1 MHVTTTETAADLS
14 ITVERSNAGRV
25 DIVREAYE
33 AFGRGD
39 IDAVTLFLQDTEWHE
54 AEGAPQ
60 GGVYTGSEAILSGVI
75 GPLMQ
80 QVQDF
85 RVTPQ
90 DILPTGEDCVLAVG
104 NYTGHGA
111 GGDLDARFAHL
122 WTVRYGKATR
132 FEQFADTAL
141 LQRAVGG

>member
-1 MHVTTTETAADLS
+1 MSESNTES
-14 ITVERSNAGRV
+14 VRAG
-25 DIVREAYE
+25 YE

-39 IDAVTLFLQDTEWHE
+39 MDVVTQFLQATEFHE

-60 GGVYTGSEAILSGVI
+60 GGVYKGAEAIVNGVF

-85 RVTPQ
+85 TVTPHE
-90 DILPTGEDCVLAVG
+90 IISVGEDRVLAVG
-104 NYTGHGA
+104 NYTGQ
-111 GGDLDARFAHL
+111 GGGGSLNARFAHL
-122 WTVRYGKATR
+122 WTVHEGKATH

-141 LQRAVGG
+141 LRQAVGQ

>member
-1 MHVTTTETAADLS
+1 MSMTTETAAGLS
-14 ITVERSNAGRV
+14 IAGTEQPTASGV
-25 DIVREAYE
+25 QLVRGAYE

-60 GGVYTGSEAILSGVI
+60 GGVYTGAEAILSGVI

-85 RVTPQ
+85 KVAPE
-90 DILPTGEDCVLAVG
+90 DILPAGEDCVLAVG
-104 NYTGHGA
+104 SYTGRGA
-111 GGDLDARFAHL
+111 GGELDARFAHL
-122 WTVRYGKATR
+122 WTVREGKAVR

-141 LQRAVGG
+141 LQRAVGQ

>member
-1 MHVTTTETAADLS
+1 MHVTTTKTAAELS
-14 ITVERSNAGRV
+14 ITVDRSNAGL
-25 DIVREAYE
+25 VREAYE

-39 IDAVTLFLQDTEWHE
+39 IPAITLFLQNTEWHE

-60 GGVYTGSEAILSGVI
+60 GGLYNGSEAILSGVI

-80 QVQDF
+80 QLPDF
-85 RVTPQ
+85 KVTPQ
-90 DILPTGEDCVLAVG
+90 EILPAGEDRVLAVG

-111 GGDLDARFAHL
+111 GGELDARFAHL
-122 WTVRYGKATR
+122 WTVRDGKATR

>member
-1 MHVTTTETAADLS
+1 MSESNSDL
-14 ITVERSNAGRV
+14 VRAGY
-25 DIVREAYE
+25 D

-39 IDAVTLFLQDTEWHE
+39 MEVVLQFLQDTEWHE

-60 GGVYTGSEAILSGVI
+60 GGVYTGSEAILNGVF

-85 RVTPQ
+85 TATPHE
-90 DILPTGEDCVLAVG
+90 IMSAGEDRVLALG
-104 NYTGHGA
+104 NYTGQGSGGA
-111 GGDLDARFAHL
+111 LNARFAHL
-122 WTVRYGKATR
+122 WTVREGKATH

-141 LQRAVGG
+141 LRQAVGQ